1 MAVNLT
7 PSDAMAAAAKRG
19 LELAGTRGGGGLEPA
34 TKARA
39 RKIADKSPLTPAH
52 VKRMHS
58 FFSRHAVDRKPDWGK
73 AGKETPGYVAWQLWG
88 GDAGKAW
95 AAAKTKA
102 LSGAGVNMDE
112 DQEKHEFAE
121 LFFADAKPSTI
132 EADDEGL
139 IWKPML
145 PVGIWKIGPN
155 GRPLKVVAGKSPDQ
169 RQAIGM
175 QDVIEAF
182 NASAVPH
189 VTVPLSHEDK
199 VDENTGYL
207 RKLKVA
213 THNGIKTL
221 FGGHEFTDKKV
232 KQKVMEGSIA
242 NTSVGL
248 EFDYVRKDDGKK
260 FPVVLRHNA
269 LTNRPWLGRKL
280 APFGLDESEADNY
293 VVMCGEFSEAFD
305 DDNIEDQEHVDLWD
319 NALTYAEVRDA
330 IVVLSE
336 GEVIDIATDRVLLKK
351 DDKNFVAK
359 FSIEDGDVVLDESDN
374 WIEREVKLDEENV
387 EDDHT
392 EDVESKSTS
401 GEPDTITEMSD
412 KDTTTERKGT
422 VPEDEKKDE
431 GTPQGTA
438 QVVDLSEHPEFKA
451 QQEENARLKAR
462 LDQLAAKD
470 RKNEA
475 DSFVRELKD
484 MGLDEEH
491 GFTDLLKYTRNI
503 LLSDE
508 GETALLLSEDGDAA
522 PRSVTA
528 ATIVKELLSKFPTK
542 DGKVAMQ
549 LSEQQTD
556 PLDSSKNEK
565 PPVEPEGE
573 QLSEDER
580 IAAADAW
587 YDEAFGVKKT
597 TTQTKES

>member
-1 MAVNLT
+1 MAINLT
-7 PSDAMAAAAKRG
+7 PSDGMAAAAKRG
-19 LELAGTRGGGGLEPA
+19 LELAANGRGGGGLEPA

-39 RKIADKSPLTPAH
+39 RKIAAKSPLTPAH

-102 LSGAGVNMDE
+102 LANQGANMDE
-112 DQEKHEFAE
+112 ESEKQEFAE
-121 LFFADAKPSTI
+121 LFFADAQPKTI

-145 PVGIWKIGPN
+145 PVGIWKVGPN
-155 GRPLKVVAGKSPDQ
+155 GRPLKVVSGKSPDQ

-182 NASAVPH
+182 NANAVPH

-213 THNGIKTL
+213 THNGVKTL

-293 VVMCGEFSEAFD
+293 IVMCGEYSEAFD
-305 DDNIEDQEHVDLWD
+305 EENIEDQERVDLWD
-319 NALTYAEVRDA
+319 NALTYGEVRDA
-330 IVVLSE
+330 LAVLSE
-336 GEVIDIATDRVLLKK
+336 GTVIDLATDRVLLKK
-351 DDKNFVAK
+351 EDKSYVAK
-359 FSIEDGDVVLDESDN
+359 FSIEDGDVILDDSDN
-374 WIEREVKLDEENV
+374 WVERVVELDEDVV
-387 EDDHT
+387 EEDRT
-392 EDVESKSTS
+392 ETPEDKSTS
-401 GEPDTITEMSD
+401 GELDTITEMSETD
-412 KDTTTERKGT
+412 DNHKETTN
-422 VPEDEKKDE
+422 VSEKKNE
-431 GTPQGTA
+431 ETPQGTA
-438 QVVDLSEHPEFKA
+438 PVVDLSEHPEFKA

-475 DSFVRELKD
+475 DSFIRDLKG

-491 GFTDLLKYTRNI
+491 GFTEFLKYTRNI
-503 LLSDE
+503 LMSDE
-508 GETALLLSEDGDAA
+508 GETALLLSDEGDST

-528 ATIVKELLSKFPTK
+528 AGIVRELLSKLPTK
-542 DGKVAMQ
+542 DGKIAIQ

-556 PLDSSKNEK
+556 PLDSSKDSK
-565 PPVEPEGE
+565 PPIEPEGE
-573 QLSEDER
+573 QLSEEDR
-580 IAAADAW
+580 IAAANAW
-587 YDEAFGVKKT
+587 FDEAFGVKKST
-597 TTQTKES
+597 TKNEES